1 MFMIIAV
8 LLLTSSTVM
17 NPGLCSTSDE
27 SGTQSDISIESENTL
42 LHDLNI
48 LINNTVFKKKSDM
61 KTNVMIK
68 LLTHKQEEDIIY
80 T

>member
-1 MFMIIAV
+1 
-8 LLLTSSTVM
+8 
-17 NPGLCSTSDE
+17 
-27 SGTQSDISIESENTL
+27 
-42 LHDLNI
+42 
-48 LINNTVFKKKSDM
+48 M

>member
-48 LINNTVFKKKSDM
+48 LINNTVF
-61 KTNVMIK
+61 
-68 LLTHKQEEDIIY
+68 
-80 T
+80 